1 MVVVTV
7 VKKTGRDKLVITDVA
22 GVATTDANEKQCFSG
37 QEVGTGNWVDMGP
50 WEGGEAL
57 VQVIEAGGAAGATV
71 RFYSP
76 EDPTSPTT
84 KAATPTQ
91 LGDDYTLAASGK
103 KSFILNK
110 VGSDLRMT
118 IQRPAG
124 TNSTVAFRITVT
136 KPNSGAMAG

>member
-1 MVVVTV
+1 MAIVTV
-7 VKKTGRDKLVITDVA
+7 VNKAGRDKLVITDVA

-37 QEVGTGNWVDMGP
+37 DKVGAGNWVDMGP

-57 VQVIEAGGAAGATV
+57 VQVIETGGAAGATV
-71 RFYSP
+71 RAYSP
-76 EDPTSPTT
+76 EDPTSTTT
-84 KAATPTQ
+84 KNATPTQ

-110 VGSDLRMT
+110 VGTALRMT

-124 TNSTVAFRITVT
+124 TNTTVAFRITVT
-136 KPNSGAMAG
+136 KPNSGAMVG